1 MDSGFYPGS
10 PFDIMTRNAMQKN
23 VSEFFV
29 GVDLGQA
36 RDFTA
41 IAIIEGGA
49 TYRISYLERVRGLT
63 YSEIIDRIHSL
74 MRSQALRNART
85 RLIVDRTGVGAP
97 VVDLLKNKGLD
108 PVSITITGGDK
119 PTKDDKGH
127 WNVPKR
133 DLVSNLLVLSQS
145 GRLKIAAGLAEA
157 QTLADEFQNLRVKI
171 NIKSGHDSYEA
182 WREGQHDDL
191 VLAAALALWWAEK
204 RPLRLAQPI
213 CISVGRRRP
222 AMIWPGSN
230 GVVIDDC

>member
-23 VSEFFV
+23 ISEFFV

-36 RDFTA
+36 KDFTA

-49 TYRISYLERVRGLT
+49 TYRIRHLERVRGLT
-63 YSEIIDRIHSL
+63 YSAIIDRINSI
-74 MRSQALRNART
+74 MRSQALRDART

-97 VVDLLKNKGLD
+97 VVDLLRNKGLD

-119 PTKDDKGH
+119 PSRDEEGH

-204 RPLRLAQPI
+204 RPVRLVQPI
-213 CISVGRRRP
+213 FISTGHRRP

-230 GVVIDDC
+230 GGVIDDS